1 MIGRIKDGFPRWGM
15 YALTLI
21 YLEVIFQWMVFGQA
35 TWGMLY
41 GSLFGIPV
49 AVLCAIASGLGPR
62 WLNKTIATVLLVFL
76 EILFVAQRIYYDIF
90 KTFLSFF
97 SITNGTGNAVEF
109 SEIILDSLGKIWW
122 QILLLLLPLIG
133 YFAWWFWGGHLS
145 FQKNGWKKN
154 LIMAAI
160 MLVGYGIAIGSL
172 WVPGTGTATP
182 HDSFFEKPVMAMR
195 MRNLGVLV
203 SMGQDAQ
210 ETLFNSGDSG
220 LNLST
225 SNESSQE
232 ESS

>member
-122 QILLLLLPLIG
+122 QILLLLLPLIPVSF
-133 YFAWWFWGGHLS
+133 YGHHLPPNIMS
-145 FQKNGWKKN
+145 CSGNAHTAPFPLCIFQN
-154 LIMAAI
+154 LFQSPAAN
-160 MLVGYGIAIGSL
+160 
-172 WVPGTGTATP
+172 
-182 HDSFFEKPVMAMR
+182 HPVHIH
-195 MRNLGVLV
+195 
-203 SMGQDAQ
+203 
-210 ETLFNSGDSG
+210 
-220 LNLST
+220 
-225 SNESSQE
+225 
-232 ESS
+232 